1 MTTRFPQD
9 KYHDEI
15 IDIEEGK
22 YGAHH
27 HHRITHDEPAW
38 NDVGIK
44 VTMVEQSHNLCL
56 GQLCG
61 LLGRW

>member
-1 MTTRFPQD
+1 MTTRLPPSD

-15 IDIEEGK
+15 INMEEEK

-44 VTMVEQSHNLCL
+44 TRTQP
-56 GQLCG
+56 G
-61 LLGRW
+61 LIV